1 MITHIRTTDPKIDVD
16 CKKDNGEEDIVPV
29 IPMHDGKYVNEKF
42 LYADLNMTDKNH
54 PNMIEMKLNRT
65 EIDKSN

>member
-1 MITHIRTTDPKIDVD
+1 MITHIRTTDSKID
-16 CKKDNGEEDIVPV
+16 CKKDDGEDIVPV
-29 IPMHDGKYVNEKF
+29 IPMHDGKYVNENF